1 MDIGSQRSSRTGPVP
16 ALFILLVL
24 AILVSAAGEARAAS
38 FWVDPIRGSD
48 DARGTRGNPLRSV
61 TEAWQRL
68 PTVASE
74 PTRIELK
81 AGSYRGLSPIYWED
95 HSGRAGA
102 PITIRSVDGRGRAR
116 LPAVNLFGVSHLEF
130 RGIQFSDGGDVVH
143 CERCSHFT
151 LRKVIALGRDAQEVV
166 KVNQS
171 DNIQI
176 LSSKIV
182 GAGDN
187 GIDLVAVQRARIRNN
202 VVRESG
208 DWCAYAKGGSVDVVV
223 TGNLFTRCGTGGF
236 SAGQG
241 TGFQFMV
248 RPWLQYEAIG
258 VVVRGNTVTRTEG
271 AAFGIQG
278 GFNVLVADNVA
289 RWVGK
294 RSHVLEAVYGLRSC
308 DGQPGDDG
316 RERCQEYLDSGGWG
330 TTVVDDG
337 TNAVRIPNRHAF
349 FTGNVILNPAP
360 YRSEWQQLQVF
371 GPIGSQ
377 PGTNVPADAAG
388 DSDLRFIGN
397 VVWNGPPDMPLGIG
411 EDGCRPSNP
420 TCNPGLVEGQNRFNR
435 RLPSVRELRNGR
447 LRATGWA
454 ADYTTQASEP
464 VPIWSDL
471 PAGTAPWRAWPR

>member
-1 MDIGSQRSSRTGPVP
+1 MNMAGQSPSRTKPVLG
-16 ALFILLVL
+16 LFLLFVL
-24 AILVSAAGEARAAS
+24 AILVATGDARAAAV
-38 FWVDPIRGSD
+38 WVDPVRGSD
-48 DARGTRGNPLRSV
+48 EARGTRGNPLRSV

-68 PTVASE
+68 PAVVSE

-81 AGSYRGLSPIYWED
+81 AGNYRGLSPIYWED
-95 HSGRAGA
+95 HSGRGGA

-151 LRKVIALGRDAQEVV
+151 LRKVIALGRGAQEVV

-176 LSSKIV
+176 LGSTIV
-182 GAGDN
+182 GGGDN
-187 GIDLVAVQRARIRNN
+187 GIDLVAIQRARIRNN
-202 VVRESG
+202 VVRDSG
-208 DWCAYAKGGSVDVVV
+208 DWCGYAKGGSVDVVV

-258 VVVRGNTVTRTEG
+258 VVIRGNTVTQTEG

-278 GFNVLVADNVA
+278 GFNVLVAGNVA
-289 RWVGK
+289 RRVGE

-308 DGQPGDDG
+308 DGQPGDEG

-330 TTVVDDG
+330 TTAVDDG

-349 FTGNVILNPAP
+349 FIGNVILNPAP

-371 GPIGSQ
+371 GPIGPQ

-388 DSDLRFIGN
+388 DSDLRFTGN
-397 VVWNGPPDMPLGIG
+397 VVWNGPADMPLGIG
-411 EDGCRPSNP
+411 DDGCRPSNP
-420 TCNPGLVEGQNRFNR
+420 TCNPGLVEDQNRFNR

-454 ADYTTQASEP
+454 AEYATRASEP
-464 VPIWSDL
+464 TPDWSDL
-471 PAGTAPWRAWPR
+471 PAGTPPWRAWPR

>member
-1 MDIGSQRSSRTGPVP
+1 MGVERKASPRTGPSIG
-16 ALFILLVL
+16 LFLLLVVASL
-24 AILVSAAGEARAAS
+24 LLVTGEARAAS
-38 FWVDPIRGSD
+38 LWVDPVGGCD
-48 DARGTRGNPLRSV
+48 EARGTRGEPLRSV

-68 PTVASE
+68 PAVVAE
-74 PTRIELK
+74 PTRIELR
-81 AGSYRGLSPIYWED
+81 AGNYRGLSPIYWED

-102 PITIRSVDGRGRAR
+102 PIIIRSADGRGRAR
-116 LPAVNLFGVSHLEF
+116 LPAVNLFGISHLEF
-130 RGIQFSDGGDVVH
+130 RGIQFSDGGDVIH

-171 DNIQI
+171 DNIAI
-176 LSSKIV
+176 LGSRIG

-187 GIDLVAVQRARIRNN
+187 GIDLVAVQRARIRGN
-202 VVRESG
+202 VVQDSG

-223 TGNLFTRCGTGGF
+223 TANLFTRCGTGGF

-289 RWVGK
+289 RRVGE

-337 TNAVRIPNRHAF
+337 TNAVRIPNRHAYF
-349 FTGNVILNPAP
+349 SGNVILNPAP

-371 GPIGSQ
+371 GPIGPQ

-397 VVWNGPPDMPLGIG
+397 AVWNGGPDMPLGIG

-420 TCNPGLVEGQNRFNR
+420 TCNPGLVEEQNRFNR
-435 RLPSVRELRNGR
+435 RVPSLRELRNGR

-454 ADYTTQASEP
+454 AEYTARAIEP
-464 VPIWSDL
+464 RPDWSDL
-471 PAGTAPWRAWPR
+471 PAGSPPWRGWPR